1 MDILETFLHM
11 FAPRKICGAC
21 LARLT
26 DEPLLATDRR
36 LEGMV
41 HDGTVSVTAARCV
54 NCDEDR
60 PGFSLS

>member
-26 DEPLLATDRR
+26 DEPLLATERR

-41 HDGTVSVTAARCV
+41 RDGASRAGSALCL
-54 NCDEDR
+54 NCEMPSR
-60 PGFSLS
+60 VYWHG